1 MSRNLTTLKDFSW
14 KKRKIMS
21 YWKNNIDAMV
31 RLYYK
36 YDTWDHSSMKK
47 EYISD
52 FESDQKQPK
61 RNRKKIISPR

>member
-1 MSRNLTTLKDFSW
+1 
-14 KKRKIMS
+14 MS
-21 YWKNNIDAMV
+21 YLKNNIHVMV

-36 YDTWDHSSMKK
+36 YDTREHSSMKN

>member
-1 MSRNLTTLKDFSW
+1 MFYL
-14 KKRKIMS
+14 
-21 YWKNNIDAMV
+21 KNNIHVMV